1 MEFLQFIM
9 LAIIVEATWESTKM
23 VWEDDKLSIDRI
35 GALIFGLAVS
45 LVYRVDLILMAGI
58 SQQSTFLGF
67 VLTGII
73 ISRGANYVH
82 DLLGKLNK

>member
-9 LAIIVEATWESTKM
+9 LVIIVEATWESTKM
-23 VWEDDKLSIDRI
+23 VWEEDKLSIDRI

-45 LVYRVDLILMAGI
+45 LVYRVDLILMTGI

-73 ISRGANYVH
+73 ISRGANYAH

>member
-9 LAIIVEATWESTKM
+9 LVIIVEATWESTKM
-23 VWEDDKLSIDRI
+23 VWEDDMLSIDRI

-45 LVYRVDLILMAGI
+45 LVYRVDLILMVGI
-58 SQQSTFLGF
+58 SQHSTFLGF

-73 ISRGANYVH
+73 ISRGANYAH